1 MKLAPPPPP
10 LRQHGAATLAIA
22 LVLLFTISFI
32 TLFASRAMIFEHRT
46 SINQY
51 RATQAFEAAQAGMEI
66 GLANLSVASLRNAYI
81 RDTNSDGIVD
91 PATNTVDGSLPG
103 ALSYRVVYTNPT
115 TGNLNLLRITSTGC
129 ADGCS
134 PCTSSCTSRATV
146 GQLVRLQPTL
156 ASTPTAALTAKGNV
170 SLSGSATVT
179 NTDTVTNGTTV
190 HAGGTVDFGGSSR
203 PVTLPGAPPASSVA
217 RNDTK
222 LSLLSGDAF
231 FQSYFGNSKA
241 TVQSAATPIA
251 CSGVCNSQLDGLTGQ
266 TIWVTGDGDTVINSG
281 VIIGSASAPV
291 ILIVDGN
298 LKITGG
304 ATVYGLV
311 YCTAL
316 AWDNTGGGTS
326 NIIGATLAEGD
337 FTATGDPNPT
347 YNPNVLQNLN
357 LQNNLGVSA
366 KIAGSWSDF

>member
-1 MKLAPPPPP
+1 MKLAPPPLISP

-22 LVLLFTISFI
+22 LVLLFAISFI
-32 TLFASRAMIFEHRT
+32 TLFASRAMIFEQRT

-51 RATQAFEAAQAGMEI
+51 RAAQAFEAAQAGMEL
-66 GLANLSVASLRNAYI
+66 GLANLNVASLRNTYI

-91 PATNTVDGSLPG
+91 PATNTIDGSLPG
-103 ALSYRVVYTNPT
+103 ALNYRIAYTNPT
-115 TGNLNLLRITSTGC
+115 TGNLKLLRITSTGC

-146 GQLVRLQPTL
+146 GQLVRLQSML
-156 ASTPTAALTAKGNV
+156 ASAPTAALTAKGDV

-190 HAGGTVDFGGSSR
+190 HAGGSISFGGSSR
-203 PVTLPGAPPASSVA
+203 PVTIPGAPPASSLA
-217 RNDTK
+217 SNDTT
-222 LSLLSGDAF
+222 LSSLSGNAF
-231 FQSYFGNSKA
+231 FESYFGNSKA

-251 CSGVCNSQLDGLTGQ
+251 CSGVCNSQLGGLTGQ
-266 TIWVTGDGDTVINSG
+266 TIWVTGETEINSG

-298 LKITGG
+298 LQITGG
-304 ATVYGLV
+304 ATVYGVV

-316 AWDNTGGGTS
+316 TWDNTGGGTS
-326 NIIGATLAEGD
+326 QIIGATLAEGN

-347 YNPNVLQNLN
+347 YDPSVLQN
-357 LQNNLGVSA
+357 LQNNLGVFA

>member
-1 MKLAPPPPP
+1 MKLAPPPLMSP

-51 RATQAFEAAQAGMEI
+51 RATQAFEAAQAGMEL
-66 GLANLSVASLRNAYI
+66 GLANLNVASLRNTYI

-91 PATNTVDGSLPG
+91 PATNTIDGSLPG
-103 ALSYRVVYTNPT
+103 ALSYRIVYTNPT
-115 TGNLNLLRITSTGC
+115 TGNLNLIRITSSGC

-146 GQLVRLQPTL
+146 GQLVRLQPML
-156 ASTPTAALTAKGNV
+156 SSAPTAALTAKGNV
-170 SLSGSATVT
+170 SLSGSVTVA
-179 NTDTVTNGTTV
+179 NTDTATNGATV
-190 HAGGTVDFGGSSR
+190 HAGGTVSFGGSASA
-203 PVTLPGAPPASSVA
+203 VTIPGAPAAASVA
-217 RNDTK
+217 GSDTT
-222 LSLLSGDAF
+222 LSSLSDDNF

-241 TVQSAATPIA
+241 KIQSAATQIA

-266 TIWVTGDGDTVINSG
+266 TIWVTGDTQLTSNIT
-281 VIIGSASAPV
+281 IGSASAPV

-298 LKITGG
+298 LQITGA
-304 ATVYGLV
+304 ATVYGVV

-316 AWDNTGGGTS
+316 TWDNTGGGTS
-326 NIIGATLAEGD
+326 QIIGAALAEGD
-337 FTATGDPNPT
+337 FTATGTPNPT
-347 YNPNVLQNLN
+347 YNSSVLQN
-357 LQNNLGVSA
+357 LQNNLGVFA